1 MNLHEYQSKQL
12 FARYGIP
19 VPAGYP
25 AHTADDAEAVEP
37 AVDAAL
43 NKARHITSPQAS
55 HPSWG

>member
-25 AHTADDAEAVEP
+25 AHTADDALEAAKDLGGDGWVI
-37 AVDAAL
+37 
-43 NKARHITSPQAS
+43 KARFTRAGVARPAA
-55 HPSWG
+55 